1 MSKKRRKKLS
11 EQLRQAVN
19 ECGMSRNAIARATG
33 IDKGALSRFV
43 HGERG
48 LSLATLDLLGEVLG
62 LRVMADAPAKK
73 KAKRRTA
80 RKDGGK

>member
-1 MSKKRRKKLS
+1 MSKKRLKKLS

-19 ECGMSRNAIARATG
+19 ESGMSRNAIARATG

-48 LSLATLDLLGEVLG
+48 LSLATLDVLAELLR
-62 LRVMADAPAKK
+62 LRVVADGPP
-73 KAKRRTA
+73 KAKAKHRMK
-80 RKDGGK
+80 RKGCEG

>member
-48 LSLATLDLLGEVLG
+48 LSLATLDLLGDVLG
-62 LRVMADAPAKK
+62 LRVTMDAAAKTK
-73 KAKRRTA
+73 CRKA
-80 RKDGGK
+80 RKDGGR